1 MASGKNHDRSILFTT
16 PIIGI
21 IGVSY
26 SIQLGIVAASAH
38 LLGGL
43 YLSPD
48 LDTVSKPSKRWGV
61 LKFLWIP
68 YQKHIPHRSPLSHAP
83 VLGSAIR
90 LLYLAA
96 LLLPL

>member
-1 MASGKNHDRSILFTT
+1 MASGRNHDLSILFTT

-21 IGVSY
+21 IGIYHSLE
-26 SIQLGIVAASAH
+26 LGIIAASSHYLA
-38 LLGGL
+38 GMM
-43 YLSPD
+43 LSPD
-48 LDTVSKPSKRWGV
+48 LDTVSKPFKRWGV

-68 YQKHIPHRSPLSHAP
+68 YQKNIPHRSPLSHAP